1 MNTAANNGVRTMD
14 EAFEKM
20 LQADTHL
27 RISRRPFVEMHP
39 WIQDLLCPSETLHL
53 ACLS

>member
-14 EAFEKM
+14 EAFEKL

-27 RISRRPFVEMHP
+27 SLIH
-39 WIQDLLCPSETLHL
+39 I
-53 ACLS
+53 